1 MLLGGCSC
9 TSPVFDPRLTLRFH
23 GLTFATRCSG
33 LAVLG
38 VVAGGVLHQ
47 LGNQTDVRRHP
58 VAWAFALGAVCA
70 LFLLTLLVHELI
82 RQRQWGQPARR
93 HWPVELML
101 IGSASD
107 SPEAPPTPRT
117 DLIGLLTGLATL
129 IACTGF
135 AWSGARLLHQLPG
148 PGGNAGQTLANA
160 LLTVAIINA
169 MPAFPLDGGHIFRAW
184 LWYLTGDLVLATRIA
199 ALYASML
206 AIAVVIVGAA
216 LIFGSANEPYWGFG
230 LGVAG
235 FQLHGAARRSLRR
248 ARWSI
253 AGATLSLR
261 EAVPYPARFPLDG
274 TVASAVDLLL
284 AGPPESFLLITDD
297 ETPVGILRLV
307 DLRGTHRARWD
318 RMPVG
323 EVMTPFTALPRLPAE
338 LTVPEA
344 MAQLAGRATA
354 AIVQDG
360 DRVLGVVTSHD
371 LVTAVTE
378 RANRAGAAR

>member
-1 MLLGGCSC
+1 M
-9 TSPVFDPRLTLRFH
+9 FDPRLTFRFH

-47 LGNQTDVRRHP
+47 LGNQTDLQRHP
-58 VAWAFALGAVCA
+58 VAWALALGMVCA
-70 LFLLTLLVHELI
+70 LFLLALLAHEFI
-82 RQRQWGQPARR
+82 RQWQWGQPARR
-93 HWPVELML
+93 HWPVEIML
-101 IGSASD
+101 IGGASD
-107 SPEAPPTPRT
+107 SPEAPPAPRN
-117 DLIGLLTGLATL
+117 DLTGALSGLATL
-129 IACTGF
+129 VACAGF
-135 AWSGARLLHQLPG
+135 AWGGERLLHQLPG
-148 PGGNAGQTLANA
+148 PAGNAGQTLAIA

-199 ALYASML
+199 ALYASMV
-206 AIAVVIVGAA
+206 AIAVVVAGAA
-216 LIFGSANEPYWGFG
+216 LLFGNANEPYWGFG

-261 EAVPYPARFPLDG
+261 EAVPYPERFPSGG
-274 TVASAVDLLL
+274 TVAGAVDLLL
-284 AGPPESFLLITDD
+284 AGPPESYLLITEG
-297 ETPVGILRLV
+297 ETPVGILRLA
-307 DLRGTHRARWD
+307 DLRGTHRARWEQ
-318 RMPVG
+318 MTAG

-344 MAQLAGRATA
+344 MAHLAGRATA

-360 DRVLGVVTSHD
+360 DHVLGVVTNHD
-371 LVTAVTE
+371 LMTAVTE
-378 RANRAGAAR
+378 RANHGDGTGR